1 MAFILNNVDIFFCYA
16 FFASMANNPSAE
28 MLRAARAL
36 LGWNQRQLAAAADV
50 SRPTINRLENRGKSD
65 RPTSDDALLSS
76 VDAIVKAFE
85 AQGIEFIDATSVS
98 GTGVRWRTPSG
109 KLGKDPTPEA
119 VEKKL

>member
-16 FFASMANNPSAE
+16 FFAFMANNPSAE
-28 MLRAARAL
+28 VLRAARAL

-65 RPTSDDALLSS
+65 RRTSDDALLSS

-85 AQGIEFIDATSVS
+85 AQGIEFIEATSVT
-98 GTGVRWRTPSG
+98 GTGVRWRTPRG
-109 KLGKDPTPEA
+109 KLGNDPTPEE